1 MVNNLSG
8 RMKQLY
14 KNLESISG
22 LKTECFHLVLQ
33 YFPVFCPI
41 VLLKLELLS
50 NDTSQAKSGKL
61 L

>member
-22 LKTECFHLVLQ
+22 LKTECFHFVLQ
-33 YFPVFCPI
+33 HFLVFCPI

-50 NDTSQAKSGKL
+50 NDTSQAKSAKL

>member
-33 YFPVFCPI
+33 HFLVFCSI

-50 NDTSQAKSGKL
+50 NDTSKAKSGKL
-61 L
+61 Q

>member
-22 LKTECFHLVLQ
+22 LKTECFHLVL
-33 YFPVFCPI
+33 VFCSI

-50 NDTSQAKSGKL
+50 NDTSKAKSGKL

>member
-22 LKTECFHLVLQ
+22 LKTECFHLVQ
-33 YFPVFCPI
+33 TAFSR
-41 VLLKLELLS
+41 LLPNSLIE
-50 NDTSQAKSGKL
+50 T
-61 L
+61 